1 MSGKR
6 LLPSAEVMKE
16 RIARDAAESRQQFSE
31 TNTNWRGLVHWI
43 PYMDTLATEIGC
55 LPRRNLLFSDPML
68 WMKLLIGPMSA
79 FHYRLHGPWA
89 KPEIARA
96 ILMKLPIGMRVTDLP
111 FYLGIHFTIALLS
124 WPVFLLAEMSKLVFG
139 VIKRIMGICIV
150 KVVNDRKGQR
160 GETPG
165 REILISANT
174 SITAC
179 TPKEAKRRHF
189 STKLATDRDYLDKR
203 TPEIDGRHC

>member
-1 MSGKR
+1 
-6 LLPSAEVMKE
+6 MKE

-55 LPRRNLLFSDPML
+55 LPHRNLLFSDPML
-68 WMKLLIGPMSA
+68 WMKLLFGPMSA
-79 FHYRLHGPWA
+79 FHYRLHGPGA

-96 ILMKLPIGMRVTDLP
+96 ILMKLPIGTRVTDLQ

-124 WPVFLLAEMSKLVFG
+124 WPVFLLAEISKLVYSL
-139 VIKRIMGICIV
+139 IKRIMDTNIV
-150 KVVNDRKGQR
+150 NVISNRKGQR
-160 GETPG
+160 GEASG
-165 REILISANT
+165 REFLISATNNN
-174 SITAC
+174 IMAG
-179 TPKEAKRRHF
+179 PRKEAKRGHF
-189 STKLATDRDYLDKR
+189 STDRDYFDNR